1 MPVRKV
7 SNRGGNVIG
16 KFPSLKMK
24 RMVEF
29 ESLIERDYLYVLDY
43 EANVVSFSEQ
53 PLTIE
58 YQHEDQMRHYTPD
71 FHLVRAGERSALAE
85 CKPSSKTETEENRRK
100 FRAALAWCA
109 EHGWD
114 FFVVTDTQLRT
125 GPRLENIKLMTYYAR
140 LAVPPQFKGRV
151 YAVLESA
158 PAGVTVGEVART
170 LVPDKP
176 TGAFSGIVH
185 MAFHHEVAI
194 PLDRAP
200 ISMGSP
206 ISLPISGLLQTQEV
220 EQ

>member
-16 KFPSLKMK
+16 KFPSLKME
-24 RMVEF
+24 RMIEF

-58 YQHEDQMRHYTPD
+58 YQHEGQTRHYTPD
-71 FHLVRAGERSALAE
+71 FHIVRARERSALAE

-100 FRAALAWCA
+100 FRAALAWCV
-109 EHGWD
+109 EHDWD
-114 FFVVTDTQLRT
+114 FFVVTDTQLRA
-125 GPRLENIKLMTYYAR
+125 GHRLENIKLMTYYAR
-140 LAVPPQFKGRV
+140 LDVPPQVKGRV

-158 PAGVTVGEVART
+158 PAGITVGDVARI
-170 LVPDKP
+170 LIPDNP
-176 TGAFSGIVH
+176 AGAFSSIVH

-194 PLDRAP
+194 PLDRASL
-200 ISMGSP
+200 SMGSP
-206 ISLPISGLLQTQEV
+206 ISLPISGLLQAQEV
-220 EQ
+220 GQ